1 MVADPFFWEKAQK
14 LNQWLFLQVGLSL
27 CDRLT
32 FAILCFGLLQL
43 FSTVLSESEFFLCMN
58 LASVSTGLIFVQLS
72 DSWHWP
78 MLEKFIYTYSCFQ
91 RQSRWLIFILCIVIL
106 LSDNSISDGLQKWCG
121 LLKMKLLAVVKCNL
135 HTSIIWVLA
144 LVKMASF
151 LVVVHLMGLLT
162 GL

>member
-1 MVADPFFWEKAQK
+1 MPLCVLGFSSCFQLSCRSLSFFCIWIWLPFLRGWF
-14 LNQWLFLQVGLSL
+14 
-27 CDRLT
+27 
-32 FAILCFGLLQL
+32 L
-43 FSTVLSESEFFLCMN
+43 FSYQIVGIDQCLKN
-58 LASVSTGLIFVQLS
+58 LFTR
-72 DSWHWP
+72 
-78 MLEKFIYTYSCFQ
+78 YSCFQ